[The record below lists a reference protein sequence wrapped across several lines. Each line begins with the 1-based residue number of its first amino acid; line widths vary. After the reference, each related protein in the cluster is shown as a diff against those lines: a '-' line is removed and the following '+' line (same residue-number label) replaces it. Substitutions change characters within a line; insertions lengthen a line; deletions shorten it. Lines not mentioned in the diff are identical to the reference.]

1 MHSVHSCEIPRKVYG
16 NERPIAGE
24 ISKAHN
30 EIINKLS
37 RDRYKPAIITQ
48 VDPFPNKKVLQTR
61 LNILLVENH
70 HTILQPLQIDLDAQT
85 NIQQVSLITQHFR
98 VYMKIQ
104 RIVICRR
111 VILWLIDASN
121 VHTSHEEKY
130 FVILVR
136 L

>member
-1 MHSVHSCEIPRKVYG
+1 MNSANSCEIPLKVYG
-16 NERPIAGE
+16 NQRPIAGE

-37 RDRYKPAIITQ
+37 WNRYKPAIITQ
-48 VDPFPNKKVLQTR
+48 IDPFPNKKVLQTS
-61 LNILLVENH
+61 LNILLVKNH

-85 NIQQVSLITQHFR
+85 NIQQVSLIIQHFR

-104 RIVICRR
+104 WIKICRWI
-111 VILWLIDASN
+111 ILWFIDASN
-121 VHTSHEEKY
+121 VHASHEKQY